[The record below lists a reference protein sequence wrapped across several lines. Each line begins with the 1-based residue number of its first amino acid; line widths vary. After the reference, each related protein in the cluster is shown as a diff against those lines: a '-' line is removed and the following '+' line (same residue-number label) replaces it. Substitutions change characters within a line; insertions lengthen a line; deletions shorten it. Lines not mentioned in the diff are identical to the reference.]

1 MAETLSASE
10 QKVFDAIVGFITDTK
25 YPPTIRELRDLTG
38 YNSTSTIHDKLR
50 KLKEKGLIYF
60 AANEKRT
67 IRILTPTEDVVPVVR
82 CKDCKFSRELDK
94 HCEINRNAYMH
105 CDLLKGDETKYVW
118 HKYKKYHKDY
128 SIVEPD
134 DYCSYGERK

>member
-1 MAETLSASE
+1 MAETLSEGE
-10 QKVFDAIVGFITDTK
+10 QKVFDAIVDFITDTK

-82 CKDCKFSRELDK
+82 CKDCKYWDNGDCYRIELT
-94 HCEINRNAYMH
+94 R
-105 CDLLKGDETKYVW
+105 
-118 HKYKKYHKDY
+118 
-128 SIVEPD
+128 PD
-134 DYCSYGERK
+134 DYCSYGERKDDNG